1 MADVNQQ
8 AQELADLMS
17 RVNREMELYG
27 RMHQSTADEVQDAAM
42 KSKHG
47 ITNFTKGT
55 TAAADALTSVAK
67 AGVEGAKAMYE
78 GKKGAAA
85 FNSSIDELS
94 NAAKLAGAALTLLI
108 PGGPLIKGL
117 IAGLT
122 AVTAATAEY
131 IKAANVMADKIYD
144 GYSKLAKAGG
154 AASDGMTGVYQGA
167 KKLGLSMNEL
177 DSYVGLIA
185 DNAGDLTLF
194 AGSVADGRKKFEDMG
209 AAMEPYR
216 KSLMAAGYTQ
226 QEIND
231 ASMQYLRL
239 QSRIGQSQN
248 LTTKQL
254 AEGAN
259 KYLKEQDALTQLTGM
274 SRKEQEQ
281 ALEAARSQQRFRAKL
296 EEMRNS
302 GDAKQIA
309 AADEMEVTYKMLYKR
324 SKEAATGYG
333 DLATGMMGTDAAMKL
348 YQSTQGEALNILD
361 KQKAGQL
368 KGIEA
373 FDQTGKAVGR
383 VTKEMNYLYQMGV
396 GEETM
401 LKISEGAE
409 LGLATQK
416 DNAAEAEKIRE
427 DMKKQGRDGGKAADG
442 ITDQYAENI
451 KKQQALNK
459 KMEDAVFVGIDK
471 ALSVTEKLGNVTNV
485 LADQFTMLSK
495 ALNKVLG
502 FFGLGVKEPAKE
514 QPKTAQETKAAAAT
528 SKERDVAKPLQE
540 RADLLAKQLEA
551 DEKSLKDAKRAGK
564 YGEELKPLEEKIA
577 KNKEEYAKAS
587 QSLLDQ
593 EKKIADAAREERKV
607 RQQQRLDQGELA
619 RLETMN
625 VSEVERLAK
634 LNEERANLAAK
645 GVSTAKVEQKIA
657 DTKASIDT
665 RSGQISTLKGKLAP
679 VAGGGAV
686 PAGGG
691 GAAGGGAA
699 PTTAPT
705 RSSTPPPP
713 SAGAPDGQPGQPT
726 PAGQAQ
732 GGGKGSLKIG
742 PNADMSGLNNEMIS
756 RLQKFAE
763 STGKSVDV
771 NSAYRSDQKQAELWV
786 RGHILNEP
794 GVHMPAAPK
803 DDQEITYQGKTYN
816 VKGSGKGSLH
826 GVGNAVDIS
835 VAGMGK
841 SKGPMDE
848 LLANAGL
855 FRPFIAK
862 DHPHVQMLAEG
873 GIVQPTPGGTPA
885 VIGEGGTAEAVM
897 PLKGN
902 RIPVDFPDE
911 IKKYFQFQS
920 QVDNLKFL
928 KGDTGK
934 DTYQDVDSVVAA
946 SQAKMFAKLSD
957 MKTEL
962 MAKGF
967 DREMLENYGEEDK
980 KSGPKTEADVVD
992 LQSRYNDDV
1001 VAESIKENVAQTK
1014 TLIDMISELV
1024 REQRNANDIST
1035 KILQVTSN

>member
-451 KKQQALNK
+451 KKQQELNK

-485 LADQFTMLSK
+485 LADQFTTLST

-502 FFGLGVKEPAKE
+502 FFGLGQKEPAKE
-514 QPKTAQETKAAAAT
+514 APKTEKEAKAAEAT
-528 SKERDVAKPLQE
+528 GKERDVAKPLQQ
-540 RADLLAKQLEA
+540 RVDTLAKTLEA
-551 DEKSLKDAKRAGK
+551 DEKALKDAKRSGK
-564 YGEELKPLEEKIA
+564 YGDELKPLEEKIA
-577 KNKEEYAKAS
+577 KNKEDYAKAS
-587 QSLLDQ
+587 QELLDQ

-607 RQQQRLDQGELA
+607 RQQQRLDQGELK
-619 RLETMN
+619 RLEALN
-625 VSEVERLAK
+625 LSEVEKLAR

-657 DTKASIDT
+657 DTKASIET

-679 VAGGGAV
+679 AAPAAAGPAAAGPSAPGAATRSIGGGRGVVNPPVVGTEGGGEEAKVDVDKLLTFTERSGSKSAFEGLDQTFKSAVIRAAEEYNAVTGKTIQINSAKRDPKDQERLYAETVAAGRPGIGPKGMAVAKPGRSLHERGHAVDIQQSEDPAAIAAFNKQGLSQKVAGDPVHFQAKEGAVLSGPDSGYQPSITMHGTEAIIPLKDGAV
-686 PAGGG
+686 PVSLSGGPDIKLDTASLFN
-691 GAAGGGAA
+691 GAAG
-699 PTTAPT
+699 PTFTEDNLQKLPQI
-705 RSSTPPPP
+705 STPSFASV
-713 SAGAPDGQPGQPT
+713 SA
-726 PAGQAQ
+726 
-732 GGGKGSLKIG
+732 K
-742 PNADMSGLNNEMIS
+742 DMSFGIEEMQS
-756 RLQKFAE
+756 
-763 STGKSVDV
+763 
-771 NSAYRSDQKQAELWV
+771 
-786 RGHILNEP
+786 
-794 GVHMPAAPK
+794 
-803 DDQEITYQGKTYN
+803 
-816 VKGSGKGSLH
+816 
-826 GVGNAVDIS
+826 
-835 VAGMGK
+835 
-841 SKGPMDE
+841 E
-848 LLANAGL
+848 LLTSIMNAQSSDTEKFTPELPEGL
-855 FRPFIAK
+855 SAPSSIRDLVAIL
-862 DHPHVQMLAEG
+862 QENSNR
-873 GIVQPTPGGTPA
+873 T
-885 VIGEGGTAEAVM
+885 GEMV
-897 PLKGN
+897 
-902 RIPVDFPDE
+902 
-911 IKKYFQFQS
+911 
-920 QVDNLKFL
+920 
-928 KGDTGK
+928 
-934 DTYQDVDSVVAA
+934 
-946 SQAKMFAKLSD
+946 
-957 MKTEL
+957 EL
-962 MAKGF
+962 
-967 DREMLENYGEEDK
+967 
-980 KSGPKTEADVVD
+980 
-992 LQSRYNDDV
+992 
-1001 VAESIKENVAQTK
+1001 
-1014 TLIDMISELV
+1014 ISELL
-1024 REQRNANDIST
+1024 RAQKDQNSISGRL
-1035 KILQVTSN
+1035 LQVATN

>member
-416 DNAAEAEKIRE
+416 DNAKEAEKIRE

-451 KKQQALNK
+451 KKQQEINK

-471 ALSVTEKLGNVTNV
+471 ALKVTEKLGNVTNV

-495 ALNKVLG
+495 ALNKVLS
-502 FFGLGVKEPAKE
+502 FFGLGVKEPEKE

-540 RADLLAKQLEA
+540 RAGLLAKQLEA

-564 YGEELKPLEEKIA
+564 YGDELKPLEEKIA

-587 QSLLDQ
+587 QELLDQ

-607 RQQQRLDQGELA
+607 RQQQRLDQGELK
-619 RLETMN
+619 RLEALN
-625 VSEVERLAK
+625 LSEVERLAK
-634 LNEERANLAAK
+634 LNEERANLVAK
-645 GVSTAKVEQKIA
+645 GVSTEKVELKIKE
-657 DTKASIDT
+657 TKSGIDS
-665 RSGQISTLKGKLAP
+665 RSGQISTLKGKLATAGP
-679 VAGGGAV
+679 TAGGKQELPSGVAPSTAGGGRGAARPPTMGTEGGGSSGEESKTNVDKLLTFTERSGSKSAFEGLDQTFKDAVIRAAEEYNAVTGKTIQINSAKRDPKDQERLYAETVEAGRPGIGPTGMAVAKPGRSLHERGHAVDIQQFKDPAAVAAFNKQGLSQKVAGDPVHFQAKEGAVLSGPDSGYQPSITMHGTEAIIPLKDGAV
-686 PAGGG
+686 PVSLSGGPDIKLDTASLFN
-691 GAAGGGAA
+691 GAAG
-699 PTTAPT
+699 PTFTEDNLQKLPQI
-705 RSSTPPPP
+705 STPSFASV
-713 SAGAPDGQPGQPT
+713 SA
-726 PAGQAQ
+726 
-732 GGGKGSLKIG
+732 K
-742 PNADMSGLNNEMIS
+742 DMSFGIEEMQS
-756 RLQKFAE
+756 
-763 STGKSVDV
+763 
-771 NSAYRSDQKQAELWV
+771 
-786 RGHILNEP
+786 
-794 GVHMPAAPK
+794 
-803 DDQEITYQGKTYN
+803 
-816 VKGSGKGSLH
+816 
-826 GVGNAVDIS
+826 
-835 VAGMGK
+835 
-841 SKGPMDE
+841 E
-848 LLANAGL
+848 LLTSIMNAQSSDTEKFTPELPEGL
-855 FRPFIAK
+855 SAPSSIRDLVAIL
-862 DHPHVQMLAEG
+862 QENSNR
-873 GIVQPTPGGTPA
+873 T
-885 VIGEGGTAEAVM
+885 GEMV
-897 PLKGN
+897 
-902 RIPVDFPDE
+902 
-911 IKKYFQFQS
+911 
-920 QVDNLKFL
+920 
-928 KGDTGK
+928 
-934 DTYQDVDSVVAA
+934 
-946 SQAKMFAKLSD
+946 
-957 MKTEL
+957 EL
-962 MAKGF
+962 
-967 DREMLENYGEEDK
+967 
-980 KSGPKTEADVVD
+980 
-992 LQSRYNDDV
+992 
-1001 VAESIKENVAQTK
+1001 
-1014 TLIDMISELV
+1014 ISELL
-1024 REQRNANDIST
+1024 RAQKDQNSISGRL
-1035 KILQVTSN
+1035 LQVATN

>member
-1 MADVNQQ
+1 MADANQQ

-42 KSKHG
+42 KSKYG

-55 TAAADALTSVAK
+55 ATAADALTSVAK

-216 KSLMAAGYTQ
+216 KGLIAAGYTQ

-259 KYLKEQDALTQLTGM
+259 AYLKEQDALTKLTGM

-302 GDAKQIA
+302 GDAQQIK
-309 AADEMEVTYKMLYKR
+309 AADDMEVTYKMLYKR
-324 SKEAATGYG
+324 SKEAAAGYG

-368 KGIEA
+368 DSIKA
-373 FDQTGKAVGR
+373 FEQTGKAVDR

-396 GEETM
+396 GEDTM
-401 LKISEGAE
+401 LKINEGAE
-409 LGLATQK
+409 LGIAANK
-416 DNAAEAEKIRE
+416 DLSKEYEKIRE
-427 DMKKQGRDGGKAADG
+427 DQKKQGMEGGKAADG

-451 KKQQALNK
+451 KKQQELNK

-471 ALSVTEKLGNVTNV
+471 ALSVTEKLGNVTNF
-485 LADQFTMLSK
+485 LADQFTTLSK

-502 FFGLGVKEPAKE
+502 FFGLGAKEPAKE

-528 SKERDVAKPLQE
+528 GKERDVAKPLKE
-540 RADLLAKQLEA
+540 RVDLLAQQLEVE
-551 DEKSLKDAKRAGK
+551 EKALKDAKRAGK

-645 GVSTAKVEQKIA
+645 GVSTAKVEQKIT
-657 DTKASIDT
+657 DTKASIET

-679 VAGGGAV
+679 VAGGGAA
-686 PAGGG
+686 P
-691 GAAGGGAA
+691 AAGGGAA
-699 PTTAPT
+699 PGGKQELPSGVAPSTA
-705 RSSTPPPP
+705 
-713 SAGAPDGQPGQPT
+713 
-726 PAGQAQ
+726 
-732 GGGKGSLKIG
+732 GGGRGTARPPVIGTEGGSSGEESK
-742 PNADMSGLNNEMIS
+742 PNVDKLLTFTERSGSKSAFEGLDQTFKDAVI
-756 RLQKFAE
+756 RAAE
-763 STGKSVDV
+763 EYNSVTGKTIQI
-771 NSAYRSDQKQAELWV
+771 NSAKRDPADQERLYAETVKLGTPGKGPTGMAVAKPGRSLHE
-786 RGHILNEP
+786 RGH
-794 GVHMPAAPK
+794 
-803 DDQEITYQGKTYN
+803 
-816 VKGSGKGSLH
+816 
-826 GVGNAVDIS
+826 AVDIQQFKDPAAVAAFNKQGLS
-835 VAGMGK
+835 QKVAGDPVHFQAKEGAVL
-841 SKGPMDE
+841 SGPDSGYQPSITMHGTEAIIPLKDGAVPVSLSGSPSFKLDTASLFNGAAGPTFTEDNLQKLPQISTPSFASVSAKDMSFGIEEMQSE
-848 LLANAGL
+848 LLTSIMDAQSASTEKITPELPEGL
-855 FRPFIAK
+855 SA
-862 DHPHVQMLAEG
+862 
-873 GIVQPTPGGTPA
+873 PA
-885 VIGEGGTAEAVM
+885 SIRDLVAILQENSNRTGEMV
-897 PLKGN
+897 
-902 RIPVDFPDE
+902 
-911 IKKYFQFQS
+911 
-920 QVDNLKFL
+920 
-928 KGDTGK
+928 
-934 DTYQDVDSVVAA
+934 
-946 SQAKMFAKLSD
+946 
-957 MKTEL
+957 EL
-962 MAKGF
+962 
-967 DREMLENYGEEDK
+967 
-980 KSGPKTEADVVD
+980 
-992 LQSRYNDDV
+992 
-1001 VAESIKENVAQTK
+1001 
-1014 TLIDMISELV
+1014 ISELL
-1024 REQRNANDIST
+1024 RAQKDQNSISGRL
-1035 KILQVTSN
+1035 LQVATN